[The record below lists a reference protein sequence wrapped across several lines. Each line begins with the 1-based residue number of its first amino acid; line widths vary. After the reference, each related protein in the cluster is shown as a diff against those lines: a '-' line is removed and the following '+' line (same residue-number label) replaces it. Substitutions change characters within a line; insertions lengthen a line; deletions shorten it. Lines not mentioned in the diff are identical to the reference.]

1 MFRWLTRALR
11 DRSIRFKLALG
22 FGLVLLLTLAI
33 TLTGWHAL
41 STTVERSHTLSSI
54 ARLSRLTSDM
64 RADRIAF
71 RVLND
76 PQSRTR
82 ITRQLASIE
91 KLLTTLLPRLT
102 DPGERQILADQQHA
116 AQGFQTT
123 LDDLDE
129 NLRDRDRARKRM
141 NAGLTQA
148 TQAVARFA
156 AHQLREA
163 GKSPHEQQWQAP
175 LKRVEELRQLLN
187 ETHASVQTPAYLA
200 DSLQA
205 YSEQALK
212 AIDRLGQLETQVTP
226 LTAPLADDYQR
237 MLLELRHYREALQRF
252 KDAQLLT
259 EAAHNVMEGLGNQLL
274 AGNEDLSRSQTQAR
288 DRQTQAAK
296 WLLAKI
302 ALLAW
307 LIATLAAWVLSRQL
321 LIPLSRSL
329 KLAHH
334 IAAGDLSRDVAVD
347 RQDELGQLQQAM
359 RGMTLGLRELIRGIG
374 ISASRVASAAEHL
387 STSTEQTD
395 ASVSSQYAA
404 TEQVAAAMKQMSASV
419 LEVARHAETASVAA
433 TQADQQAREGDSAVA
448 DAIEQIEQLEQYM
461 QRCSQA
467 MGGLQRESE
476 RIGSVLDVIKSVSQQ
491 TNLLAL
497 NAAIEAAR
505 AGEAGSGFAVVADE
519 VRCLAQRTQDS
530 AQEIKDLIVALQ
542 GGTQEVAGML
552 DNSRKLTRHSV
563 ESSRHSG
570 GKLEAISRSVSQIL
584 GMNEQ
589 IAAAGEEQSVVAEQI
604 SRSMLH
610 VRDMSQQTANAC
622 DETAAASLQLSQL
635 GAQLQRLVERFK
647 V

>member
-1 MFRWLTRALR
+1 MFRWLTRVLR

-22 FGLVLLLTLAI
+22 FGLVLLLTLAV
-33 TLTGWHAL
+33 TLSGWHAL
-41 STTVERSHTLSSI
+41 STMVERSHTLSSI

-102 DPGERQILADQQHA
+102 DPGERQILTDQQHA

-129 NLRDRDRARKRM
+129 SLRDRERARKRM
-141 NAGLTQA
+141 NAGLIQA

-163 GKSPHEQQWQAP
+163 SKSPHEQQWQAP
-175 LKRVEELRQLLN
+175 LKRAEELRQRLN

-226 LTAPLADDYQR
+226 LTAPLADDHQR

-252 KDAQLLT
+252 KDAQLLA
-259 EAAHNVMEGLGNQLL
+259 EAAHNLMEGLGNRLL
-274 AGNEDLSRSQTQAR
+274 AGNEELSRSQTLAR
-288 DRQTQAAK
+288 DRQAQAAK

-374 ISASRVASAAEHL
+374 VSASRVASAAEHL

-404 TEQVAAAMKQMSASV
+404 TEQVAAAMKQMSTSV

-448 DAIEQIEQLEQYM
+448 DAIEQIEQLEQHM

-530 AQEIKDLIVALQ
+530 AQEIKDLIAALQ

-552 DNSRKLTRHSV
+552 DSSRKLTRNSV

-604 SRSMLH
+604 SRSVLH

>member
-1 MFRWLTRALR
+1 MFNWLTRALR

-22 FGLVLLLTLAI
+22 FGLVLLLTLGL
-33 TLTGWHAL
+33 TLAGWHAL
-41 STTVERSHTLSSI
+41 GTTIERSQTLSSI

-64 RADRIAF
+64 RADRITF

-82 ITRQLASIE
+82 ISRQLATIE
-91 KLLTTLLPRLT
+91 KLLALLPPRLPE
-102 DPGERQILADQQHA
+102 PGDRQILSDQQQA
-116 AQGFQTT
+116 AEGFRSA
-123 LDDLDE
+123 LNDLDE
-129 NLRDRDRARKRM
+129 SLRERERARKRM
-141 NAGLTQA
+141 SASVSQA
-148 TQAVARFA
+148 SQAVARFE

-163 GKSPHEQQWQAP
+163 SKSPHDLQWQAP
-175 LKRVEELRQLLN
+175 LKRIEELRQL
-187 ETHASVQTPAYLA
+187 THDTHVSILTPAYLF
-200 DSLQA
+200 DSLHA
-205 YSEQALK
+205 YSEQGLK

-226 LTAPLADDYQR
+226 LTPSLADDHKR
-237 MLLELRHYREALQRF
+237 MQMELRHYRDALQRF

-259 EAAHNVMEGLGNQLL
+259 ETAHNLMEDLGNKLL
-274 AGNEDLSRSQTQAR
+274 AGNEELSRNQTQKR
-288 DRQTQAAK
+288 DRQAQAAK
-296 WLLAKI
+296 WMLAKI

-307 LIATLAAWVLSRQL
+307 LIAILAAWSLSRQL

-329 KLAHH
+329 KLARH

-347 RQDELGQLQQAM
+347 RHDELGQLQQAM

-374 ISASRVASAAEHL
+374 TSASRVANAAEHL
-387 STSTEQTD
+387 SSSTEQTD

-404 TEQVAAAMKQMSASV
+404 TEQVAAAMKQMTASV
-419 LEVARHAETASVAA
+419 LEVARHAETASMAA
-433 TQADQQAREGDSAVA
+433 TQADRQAREGDGAVA
-448 DAIEQIEQLEQYM
+448 DAIEQIEQLEQQM
-461 QRCSQA
+461 QLCSQA
-467 MGGLQRESE
+467 MDGLQHESE
-476 RIGSVLDVIKSVSQQ
+476 RIGSVLDVIQSVSQQ

-519 VRCLAQRTQDS
+519 VRSLAQRTQDS
-530 AQEIKDLIVALQ
+530 AQEIKELITALQ
-542 GGTQEVAGML
+542 GGTRQVAGML
-552 DNSRKLTRHSV
+552 DNSHKLTRNSV

-604 SRSMLH
+604 SRSVLH
-610 VRDMSQQTANAC
+610 VRDMSRQTANAC
-622 DETAAASLQLSQL
+622 DATTAANQQLRQL
-635 GAQLQRLVERFK
+635 GEQLQRLVERFK

>member
-1 MFRWLTRALR
+1 MFRWLIRALR

-22 FGLVLLLTLAI
+22 FGLVLLLTLGV

-41 STTVERSHTLSSI
+41 GTTIERSQTLSSI

-82 ITRQLASIE
+82 ITRQLAGIE
-91 KLLTTLLPRLT
+91 KLLSGLLPRLP
-102 DPGERQILADQQHA
+102 DPGDRQVLNDQQQA
-116 AQGFQTT
+116 IQGFQTT

-129 NLRDRDRARKRM
+129 SLRDRERARQRM
-141 NAGLTQA
+141 NAGVIQA
-148 TQAVARFA
+148 TQAVARFE

-163 GKSPHEQQWQAP
+163 SKNTHDLQWQAP
-175 LKRVEELRQLLN
+175 LKRVEALRQLIN
-187 ETHASVQTPAYLA
+187 DTHASIQAPAYLS

-205 YSEQALK
+205 YSEQALR
-212 AIDRLGQLETQVTP
+212 AIDRLGQLETQVMP
-226 LTAPLADDYQR
+226 LTPALADDHKR
-237 MLLELRHYREALQRF
+237 MLVELRHYREALQQF
-252 KDAQLLT
+252 KDAQLLA
-259 EAAHNVMEGLGNQLL
+259 EAAHNVMEGLGDRLL
-274 AGNEDLSRSQTQAR
+274 AGNEELSRSQTQTR
-288 DRQTQAAK
+288 DRQAQAAK
-296 WLLAKI
+296 WMLAKI

-307 LIATLAAWVLSRQL
+307 LIASLAAWILSRQL

-329 KLAHH
+329 KLARH

-347 RQDELGQLQQAM
+347 RRDELGQLQQAM
-359 RGMTLGLRELIRGIG
+359 QGMTLGLRELIRGIG
-374 ISASRVASAAEHL
+374 TSASRVASAAEHL

-395 ASVSSQYAA
+395 ASVSSQNAA
-404 TEQVAAAMKQMSASV
+404 TEQVAAAMKQMTASV
-419 LEVARHAETASVAA
+419 REVARHADAASLAA
-433 TQADQQAREGDSAVA
+433 TQADQQARDGDGAVA
-448 DAIEQIEQLEQYM
+448 YAIEQIEQLEQQM
-461 QRCSQA
+461 QLCSQA
-467 MGGLQRESE
+467 MDGLQRESE

-519 VRCLAQRTQDS
+519 VRSLAQRTQDS
-530 AQEIKDLIVALQ
+530 AQEIKELIAALQ
-542 GGTQEVAGML
+542 GGTQQVAGML
-552 DNSRKLTRHSV
+552 DSSRKLTRNSV

-604 SRSMLH
+604 SRSVLH
-610 VRDMSQQTANAC
+610 VRDMSQQTASAC
-622 DETAAASLQLSQL
+622 DDTAAASLQLSQL

>member
-1 MFRWLTRALR
+1 M
-11 DRSIRFKLALG
+11 
-22 FGLVLLLTLAI
+22 
-33 TLTGWHAL
+33 
-41 STTVERSHTLSSI
+41 
-54 ARLSRLTSDM
+54 
-64 RADRIAF
+64 
-71 RVLND
+71 
-76 PQSRTR
+76 
-82 ITRQLASIE
+82 
-91 KLLTTLLPRLT
+91 
-102 DPGERQILADQQHA
+102 
-116 AQGFQTT
+116 
-123 LDDLDE
+123 
-129 NLRDRDRARKRM
+129 
-141 NAGLTQA
+141 QA
-148 TQAVARFA
+148 
-156 AHQLREA
+156 
-163 GKSPHEQQWQAP
+163 
-175 LKRVEELRQLLN
+175 
-187 ETHASVQTPAYLA
+187 PAYLS

-212 AIDRLGQLETQVTP
+212 AIDRLGQLESQVTP
-226 LTAPLADDYQR
+226 LTASLADDHQR

-252 KDAQLLT
+252 KDAQLLA
-259 EAAHNVMEGLGNQLL
+259 EAAHNVMESLGDRLL
-274 AGNEDLSRSQTQAR
+274 TGNEELSRSQTLAR
-288 DRQTQAAK
+288 DGQAQAAK
-296 WLLAKI
+296 WMLAKI

-329 KLAHH
+329 KLARH

-374 ISASRVASAAEHL
+374 ASASRVASAAEHL

-395 ASVSSQYAA
+395 ASVNSQYAA
-404 TEQVAAAMKQMSASV
+404 TEQVAAAMKQMTASV

-448 DAIEQIEQLEQYM
+448 DAIEQIEQLEQQM

-467 MGGLQRESE
+467 MDGLQRESE

-530 AQEIKDLIVALQ
+530 AQEIRDLIAALQ

-604 SRSMLH
+604 SRSVLH